1 MRIQD
6 FADAAKPFVL
16 PAVLAIASLGAP
28 AQAPQSEPSG
38 FADSLRPRLVPQ
50 GADIHYT
57 LAERM
62 EHYGVPGV
70 AVAVIE
76 NGDVVYAAGF
86 GVQQAGGSAPVDA
99 DTVFSAGSVS
109 KIATA
114 SLILRLAAE
123 GQIDL
128 DADVLET
135 VQGWSLPADAEFAGT
150 PVSLRMIL
158 SHTAGFNLH
167 GFSDFQPGAALP
179 SLIETLNGTGPA
191 DHDPLRLLFEPGTGY
206 KYSGGG
212 YELAQL
218 LVAETT
224 GLDFPAAARTH
235 LFEPLGMARSTF
247 ANPLPEAHGNIARA
261 HDSDGQP
268 VALPRGYE
276 SMPEMAASGL
286 WASSRDLGTLVASL
300 IDSYR
305 GEGGALPRPLA
316 AEMLARVAPSEHG
329 LGPRLSGRGEDF
341 IFHHAGSNNSYQ
353 AWIEGHPVTGDGLV
367 VLTNG
372 ARGRAL
378 MGEIRNAVA
387 DTMGWTINA
396 PVAVPEVTVPPAAL
410 ASFAGVYGVDPD
422 FTPHHRNQ
430 MVGWI
435 FESDLEV
442 RTDGQ
447 GGVAI
452 GRAGGDRFSPLIPL
466 SPTRFAM
473 PSFAQLAGVSEIEFH
488 RNARGETTG
497 LTFRLDNAESHY
509 LRR

>member
-1 MRIQD
+1 MRIHD
-6 FADAAKPFVL
+6 FANAAKPFVL
-16 PAVLAIASLGAP
+16 PAILAVACLGAP
-28 AQAPQSEPSG
+28 ALALQPDPAG
-38 FADSLRPRLVPQ
+38 FTDRLRPRLVPE
-50 GADIHYT
+50 GTDIQYT

-76 NGDVVYAAGF
+76 HGDVVYAAGF
-86 GVQQAGGSAPVDA
+86 GVQQAGGSVPVDA

-128 DADVLET
+128 DANVLET
-135 VQGWSLPADAEFAGT
+135 VEGWSLPADADFAGT

-167 GFSDFQPGAALP
+167 GFPDFEPGEALP
-179 SLIETLNGTGPA
+179 SLIETLNGTGA
-191 DHDPLRLLFEPGTGY
+191 AGNDPLRLLFEPGTGY

-218 LVAETT
+218 LVTETT

-235 LFEPLGMARSTF
+235 LFDPLGMMRSTF

-261 HDSDGQP
+261 HDDDGRP
-268 VALPRGYE
+268 AALPRGYE
-276 SMPEMAASGL
+276 SMPEMAAAGL
-286 WASSRDLGTLVASL
+286 WTSSQDLGTLVASL

-316 AEMLARVAPSEHG
+316 AEMLTRVAPSEHG

-341 IFHHAGSNNSYQ
+341 FFHHAGSNSSYQ
-353 AWIEGHPVTGDGLV
+353 AWIEGHPVTGEGLV

-372 ARGRAL
+372 AEGRAL

-387 DTMGWTINA
+387 DTMGWAINA
-396 PVAVPEVTVPPAAL
+396 PVIVPEVTVPPAAL
-410 ASFAGVYGVDPD
+410 EAYAGVYGVDPD
-422 FTPHHRNQ
+422 FTTDHRNQ

-442 RTDGQ
+442 RPDRQ
-447 GGVAI
+447 GGVSI
-452 GRAGGDRFSPLIPL
+452 GLVGRDRFDALVPL

-473 PSFAQLAGVSEIEFH
+473 PSFAQLVGISEIEFH
-488 RNARGETTG
+488 RNAAGETTG